1 MIEESFRYYN
11 TFSEHAVVF
20 KEKNYRL
27 NYFFSIVLFAF
38 AFVFKLD
45 LVCGKLFD
53 KLLCRIKLSDDI
65 VYFTFTLNQIII
77 NEDIVRDVVKIK
89 GYDFIKI
96 NRLFIIRY
104 LILILAIIKES
115 KSVFKALWN
124 SHDLLHIFQNPRK
137 FVELFG
143 YRIIFENLLSECS
156 TLIHYNDHSLKNTLL
171 FDVAKAKGIK
181 TIYIQHAP
189 VSKRFPSLYND
200 LNVLFSL
207 DSLNKYSNEF
217 KKKVF
222 VYFDSRFI
230 KLKAIERSTLLNSV
244 LICTNG
250 LDSIE
255 KVFDLVVFLNRYRIN
270 SVVRIHPGD
279 KRNWSKY
286 NFVMSYNKKISDDL
300 LNFDFVICNE
310 SAVVLDSI
318 FQNNFLYVCPFL
330 GINEDFIDGYEYF
343 KNGLLNKYFNSMP
356 DLLDALNARIC
367 TYNSSNINFY
377 IGDRNMENELNF
389 KLKSE
394 ILYL

>member
-1 MIEESFRYYN
+1 
-11 TFSEHAVVF
+11 
-20 KEKNYRL
+20 
-27 NYFFSIVLFAF
+27 
-38 AFVFKLD
+38 
-45 LVCGKLFD
+45 
-53 KLLCRIKLSDDI
+53 
-65 VYFTFTLNQIII
+65 
-77 NEDIVRDVVKIK
+77 
-89 GYDFIKI
+89 
-96 NRLFIIRY
+96 
-104 LILILAIIKES
+104 
-115 KSVFKALWN
+115 
-124 SHDLLHIFQNPRK
+124 
-137 FVELFG
+137 
-143 YRIIFENLLSECS
+143 
-156 TLIHYNDHSLKNTLL
+156 
-171 FDVAKAKGIK
+171 
-181 TIYIQHAP
+181 
-189 VSKRFPSLYND
+189 LYND